1 MSELSPH
8 TSVPAGMPVLSR
20 GKHRNPAQG
29 ACFMEYTALLA
40 GEPHTDQPACVD
52 AELAAVLRGANDKLG
67 DADRALLVPLLGRS
81 IGLTVG
87 PPPKRHVW
95 SRSAAERRQR
105 REEVVRYERQAVRL
119 RREVSRRFVV
129 ALGRS
134 PSSVTDIWSGCGEE
148 VSWVFWDLMDHPTRT
163 RSTTDYVQ
171 RLVDRL
177 HLLHECYE
185 QAMAHL
191 GLEAPAGFPSSGRPV
206 SGRDALDD
214 DATAGHPA
222 DGRLLG

>member
-8 TSVPAGMPVLSR
+8 ATVPAGMPVLSR

-52 AELAAVLRGANDKLG
+52 PELAAVLRGANDTLG

-87 PPPKRHVW
+87 RPPKRRVW
-95 SRSAAERRQR
+95 SRSAAERRQH
-105 REEVVRYERQAVRL
+105 REEVACYERRAVRL

-134 PSSVTDIWSGCGEE
+134 PSSVSDIWSGCGEE
-148 VSWVFWDLMDHPTRT
+148 VSWVFWDLMDHPVRT
-163 RSTTDYVQ
+163 RSSAAYVR

-177 HLLHECYE
+177 YLLHECYE
-185 QAMAHL
+185 QAMAQ
-191 GLEAPAGFPSSGRPV
+191 LEAASPVGPRASGRPAA
-206 SGRDALDD
+206 GRAALDD
-214 DATAGHPA
+214 AAT
-222 DGRLLG
+222 